1 MFTKGAH
8 AQPRS
13 KRNGRKV
20 LAACFVLSALSLTGA
35 GAYAA
40 LSAAATGTSAVTT
53 GTLLMTLTHDG
64 TSGGLPETISGMAP
78 GDVYN
83 VYVNLN
89 NTGTLASAAG
99 MTLGAS
105 ASPVNALTNGSIAGE
120 GLSVSITQC
129 SAAWSAA
136 GACSGSTTSILGST
150 LLSSFSSPQALSNV
164 PSLAAT
170 NGQLAHLQFS
180 LTLAGTETSTNGTL
194 PGSTIQG
201 LNTTVTWTFTEQQRT
216 AATTNA

>member
-1 MFTKGAH
+1 MFNTGAH
-8 AQPRS
+8 AQRP
-13 KRNGRKV
+13 KRNTRKI

-40 LSAAATGTSAVTT
+40 LSATATGTSAVTT

-64 TSGGLPETISGMAP
+64 TSGGLPETITGMAP

-105 ASPVNALTNGSIAGE
+105 SSPVTALTNGSIAGE
-120 GLSVSITQC
+120 GLSISITQC
-129 SAAWSAA
+129 SVVWLT
-136 GACSGSTTSILGST
+136 GACSGTTTTILPSTA
-150 LLSSFSSPQALSNV
+150 LSSFSSPQSLSNV

-194 PGSTIQG
+194 PASTIQG
-201 LNTTVTWTFTEQQRT
+201 LSTTITWTFTEQQRT
-216 AATTNA
+216 ATSTNA